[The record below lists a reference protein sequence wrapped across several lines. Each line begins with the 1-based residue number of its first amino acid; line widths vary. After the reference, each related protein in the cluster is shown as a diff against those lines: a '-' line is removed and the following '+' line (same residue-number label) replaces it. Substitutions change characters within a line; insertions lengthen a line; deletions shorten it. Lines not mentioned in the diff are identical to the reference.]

1 MSKCA
6 SGPCASRPATCSARL
21 VVCWPAGSHTVFDQM
36 TIKQRIGQWLIPKLP
51 INRELFTELRFEAN
65 SWACNLRNRI
75 SPAYRREVRRL
86 RGQTGLSLN
95 IGSGGRGIAGW
106 VNTDAVRH
114 PGDQSFPCDVRRALP
129 FADCSVARISSPE
142 HVIEHLNFKLEI
154 PRVLNEFFRVL
165 EPGGMVRIIVPDGRR
180 FVEAYRS
187 NDSAHWR
194 PLGLV
199 PLPLDMPTPMAMLN
213 HVFHQGGE
221 HHFAYDFETLEWA
234 LRQAGFASI
243 RHTSFVV
250 SSDTLLAIYRS
261 EHDTYSLYGVEAMK
275 PRE

>member
-1 MSKCA
+1 M
-6 SGPCASRPATCSARL
+6 GF
-21 VVCWPAGSHTVFDQM
+21 FDQM

-65 SWACNLRNRI
+65 SWACNLANRF
-75 SPAYRREVRRL
+75 SPTYHREVRRL
-86 RGQTGLSLN
+86 RGQKGLSLN

-114 PGDQSFPCDVRRALP
+114 PGDQSFPCDVRRTLP
-129 FADCSVARISSPE
+129 FADCSVARILAE
-142 HVIEHLNFKLEI
+142 HVIEHLNFKLEVS
-154 PRVLNEFFRVL
+154 RVLNEFFRVL

-180 FVEAYRS
+180 FVEAYLS
-187 NDSAHWR
+187 NDSAHWG

-199 PLPLDMPTPMAMLN
+199 ALPLDMPTPMAMLN

-234 LRQAGFASI
+234 LRQAGFTNIHQS
-243 RHTSFVV
+243 SFGV
-250 SSDTLLAIYRS
+250 SSDPLLAIDRS
-261 EHDTYSLYGVEAMK
+261 EHAPYSLYAEAMK
-275 PRE
+275 PREES